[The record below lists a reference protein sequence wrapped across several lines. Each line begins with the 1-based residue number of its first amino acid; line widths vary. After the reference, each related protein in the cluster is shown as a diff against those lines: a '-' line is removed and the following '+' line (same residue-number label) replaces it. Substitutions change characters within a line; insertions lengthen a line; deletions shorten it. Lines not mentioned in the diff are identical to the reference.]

1 MKIFL
6 ASVDVYDELLKV
18 SDNDHKLNILF
29 SFYDL
34 TVSTIPF
41 RKEVWKRI
49 MKEKINK

>member
-18 SDNDHKLNILF
+18 SDNRELHLLF

-34 TVSTIPF
+34 FISPIPF
-41 RKEVWKRI
+41 RKTVWSRI
-49 MKEKINK
+49 IKEKE